1 MTFSVQLVPRDAGA
15 VKAATHRCRVLYL
28 HLPKQDISI
37 LGQLDC
43 SSAINQHFNRA
54 GGSQVGFEDILQA
67 LTS

>member
-15 VKAATHRCRVLYL
+15 AKAPTHRCRVLYL
-28 HLPKQDISI
+28 HLPKQDVSI

-43 SSAINQHFNRA
+43 SSAINKHLDRA
-54 GGSQVGFEDILQA
+54 GGSQVGFEDILQT